1 MGIKI
6 RNPVLCSLTIE
17 GFKAHFEPQKLELR
31 PLTVLAGANS
41 SGKSSAMQALLLL
54 KQTIDAMPLDT
65 GGLKLDRPNVQYTNA
80 AQFLSHEPGK
90 GGTRK
95 EFSLTLGY
103 SDSTALGV
111 TFRKAAHAVEVASTT
126 YSRGKT
132 SIKLEKSE
140 KPSAHLPQVLPEL
153 KLADLKEPPSRWA
166 SFLIPRLSFALL
178 EDGFSV
184 SMPHI
189 VTQTSQV
196 LQSLMHIPGSRG
208 NPLRSFPRTVVGYES
223 PGVFTDLA
231 PAILAEWTSKKGQEL
246 EMVNESLDSLGITW
260 KAEATVVDAASIEVR
275 VARTP
280 RPARGRAHDMV
291 NIADVGFGVSQVL
304 PIVVALIAAKAD
316 QLLYI
321 EQPEIH
327 LHPRAVMALADL
339 IADASR
345 RGVRCI
351 IETHSDVLL
360 RRLQWNIAREDTP
373 LAHTDAVFHW
383 FSRDEHGHTKVA
395 SVTPDASGAYGDW
408 PVDFAELDAQN
419 AREYIA
425 AAEKH
430 LPEEE

>member
-1 MGIKI
+1 MKKI
-6 RNPVLCSLTIE
+6 PNPVLCSLTIE
-17 GFKAHFEPQKLELR
+17 GFKAHFEPQKLDLR
-31 PLTVLAGANS
+31 ALTVLAGANS

-65 GGLKLDRPNVQYTNA
+65 GGLKLDRPNVHYTNA
-80 AQFLSHEPGK
+80 EQFLSHEPGK

-103 SDSTALGV
+103 SNDRAIGI
-111 TFRKAAHAVEVASTT
+111 TFRKAAHSVEVASTT
-126 YSRGKT
+126 YVRGDLSVTLK
-132 SIKLEKSE
+132 KGE
-140 KPSAHLPQVLPEL
+140 KPPIEILNVIPEL
-153 KLADLKEPPSRWA
+153 MNLDLNISPGRWA
-166 SFLIPRLSFALL
+166 SFLIPHRA
-178 EDGFSV
+178 
-184 SMPHI
+184 
-189 VTQTSQV
+189 SQV
-196 LQSLMHIPGSRG
+196 LEVGLPLPLPGLVYQTSRILQSLCHIPGSRG
-208 NPLRSFPRTVVGYES
+208 TPLRSFPRTVAGNES

-231 PAILAEWTSKKGQEL
+231 PAILAEWTSKKGPEL
-246 EMVNESLDSLGITW
+246 EYVNQSLASLGLTW
-260 KAEATVVDAASIEVR
+260 KAEATVVDAASIEIR

-280 RPARGRAHDMV
+280 RPARGRAHDLV
-291 NIADVGFGVSQVL
+291 NIADVGFGVSQAL
-304 PIVVALIAAKAD
+304 PILVALIFASPG
-316 QLLYI
+316 QLVYI

-345 RGVRCI
+345 RGVRCV

-360 RRLQWNIAREDTP
+360 RRLQWNIAREDKP

-408 PVDFAELDAQN
+408 PVDFADLDAQN